1 MELMDTNQATEK
13 IRSHLFAS
21 AETKRITADSCAQ
34 AIVIA
39 ARVIVESLR
48 GGGKVLICGNGGS
61 AADSQHFA
69 GEFINVLLKS
79 RPRPAMAAIALTTDT
94 SVLTAIGNDFGFSSI
109 FERQIAALGKPGD
122 VVIGISTSGDSE
134 NVIRAVQHASR
145 EKLRTIVLTGDGG
158 GELKSLAD
166 VSICVP
172 TKDVQ
177 HIQES
182 HLAIEHILSMLVECE
197 LFGGTQA

>member
-1 MELMDTNQATEK
+1 MDTNQATEQ
-13 IRSHLFAS
+13 IRTHLFAS
-21 AETKRITADSCAQ
+21 AEMKRITADSCAPT
-34 AIVIA
+34 IVTA

-48 GGGKVLICGNGGS
+48 HGGKVLICGNGGS

-79 RPRPAMAAIALTTDT
+79 RPRPAMAAISLTTDT

-122 VVIGISTSGDSE
+122 VIIGISTSGNSE

-145 EKLRTIVLTGDGG
+145 EKLRTIVLTGAGG
-158 GELKSLAD
+158 GQLKSIAD

-177 HIQES
+177 QIQEC
-182 HLAIEHILSMLVECE
+182 HLAIEHILCMLVERE
-197 LFGGTQA
+197 LFGGTEA